1 MPPHL
6 IEALGPILGIIS
18 VGTMVLVGMKMR
30 LTARLHESSTQNR
43 VEKDREEVERL
54 TDTVDALHEQVRMM
68 RDEFTDLHERVDFA
82 ERLLSRGEI
91 SPREPA
97 VPTPQ

>member
-1 MPPHL
+1 MPPEL
-6 IEALGPILGIIS
+6 IEVLAPGVVILSI
-18 VGTMVLVGMKMR
+18 GTMVLVGMKMR
-30 LTARLHESSTQNR
+30 LTARIHESSNQNR

-54 TDTVDALHEQVRMM
+54 TDTVDALHEQVRLM

-91 SPREPA
+91 RPSEPA
-97 VPTPQ
+97 VATPQ